1 MVVPDLRDAARLGSG
16 PGLGPLRP
24 PLVVSSGSPFWPRRK
39 KPQKS
44 RRGASGRECPGDRR
58 DEGKMGRKVGD
69 EERDEKR
76 EMGIGAERGERRKL
90 IDDEG
95 DDGRS
100 KAGEREADR
109 EKTGMGRER

>member
-24 PLVVSSGSPFWPRRK
+24 PLVFSSSSPFWPRRK

-58 DEGKMGRKVGD
+58 DEGRKVGD

-76 EMGIGAERGERRKL
+76 GMGIGAERGETWKL
-90 IDDEG
+90 IDNEG
-95 DDGRS
+95 DN
-100 KAGEREADR
+100 
-109 EKTGMGRER
+109 